1 MRRPR
6 DAAFLYSLSF
16 GTRIEPNKGPPQRG
30 TKKREQSIFKP
41 PRRRANRNLFT
52 PSRLLRDPEAE
63 NRNNTSLGCRLRLH
77 LCFVPK
83 KASKQT
89 SKQKQEKNN
98 GATAPS
104 QRYHN
109 NTRAT
114 YRKHTQ
120 ATKLNTAQKEEEED
134 NEGGR

>member
-1 MRRPR
+1 MPLFYIPCRSEPESNRIKVPHNVGQR
-6 DAAFLYSLSF
+6 NGSSQSLSPLDEGQTEIF
-16 GTRIEPNKGPPQRG
+16 LRHLVSCETRKLRTGTTPVLGVVCVC
-30 TKKREQSIFKP
+30 TFVSF
-41 PRRRANRNLFT
+41 PR
-52 PSRLLRDPEAE
+52 
-63 NRNNTSLGCRLRLH
+63 
-77 LCFVPK
+77 
-83 KASKQT
+83 KQA